1 MAMVISTLIDKII
14 SDLKTM
20 DFDVSYKRLIH
31 NDTENKT
38 KLYTEYFRDKES
50 SNVYI
55 YLRTKDSIEGMNII
69 CGYNPSY
76 LQPRDF
82 IDGIKRWNA
91 EHEDFTLYL
100 DEMWGMVVI
109 KPSFLKGI
117 LSDMLEHDFDGNTLS
132 AGRIVSM
139 DENTNI
145 GFLVGM
151 QNSGF
156 GYIINY
162 IGKENPIQQVNIKN
176 IMFSGK
182 IPYDELNNDSFDR
195 VDTISKLNFEKNDM
209 SITDSDGKIIRLVF
223 KEE

>member
-14 SDLKTM
+14 SDLKSM

-31 NDTENKT
+31 EDTDNNT
-38 KLYTEYFRDKES
+38 KLYVEYFRDKES
-50 SNVYI
+50 SNVYL

-76 LQPRDF
+76 IQPRDF
-82 IDGIKRWNA
+82 IDGIMRWNA

-100 DEMWGMVVI
+100 DEMWGSIII
-109 KPSFLKGI
+109 KPSYLKRTISDI
-117 LSDMLEHDFDGNTLS
+117 LEYDFDGNTLS
-132 AGRIVSM
+132 TSRIISI
-139 DENTNI
+139 DGDNNI
-145 GFLVGM
+145 GILVGM
-151 QNSGF
+151 QDSGF

-182 IPYDELNNDSFDR
+182 IPYDDINKALFDR
-195 VDTISKLNFEKNDM
+195 LNAVNKLNFERDDM
-209 SITDSDGKIIRLVF
+209 TVTDSDGKIMILVF